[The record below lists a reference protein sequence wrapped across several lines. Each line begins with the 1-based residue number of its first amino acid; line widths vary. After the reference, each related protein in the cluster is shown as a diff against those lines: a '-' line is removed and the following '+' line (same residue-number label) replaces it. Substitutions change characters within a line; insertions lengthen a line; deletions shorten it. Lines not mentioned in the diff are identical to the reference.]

1 MKVISRVKLL
11 AEKYG
16 GKWKFR
22 HHCEWWCDDNNRLVA
37 RVAIFST
44 DYDDEYVPSQFYMY
58 YLDGSKP
65 TERVF

>member
-22 HHCEWWCDDNNRLVA
+22 YPCEWWCDDNNRLVA
-37 RVAIFST
+37 RVASF
-44 DYDDEYVPSQFYMY
+44 
-58 YLDGSKP
+58 GSKP
-65 TERVF
+65 TEREF